1 MKRVVLLALLVTLS
15 AASATSATTHR
26 TAQSDGVASG
36 GIGLARDAWEA
47 VHGPGEAGQTLVTY
61 AGTYETGFR
70 DGVVSFVE
78 FGWDDPGV
86 SFPEAEDAVRGL
98 LPTDARL
105 VEAFAAPATAGG
117 PVALLMHRY
126 DSPSLTALVPEFGG
140 AWTGGILVVYQEV
153 PVPGSMERNVGRV
166 SLVGGEAP

>member
-1 MKRVVLLALLVTLS
+1 MKRVVLVAFLITLLVAS
-15 AASATSATTHR
+15 AASATMRPTP
-26 TAQSDGVASG
+26 QSDGVASG

-47 VHGPGEAGQTLVTY
+47 VHGSGEAGQTLVTY
-61 AGTYETGFR
+61 EGTYETGFR

-126 DSPSLTALVPEFGG
+126 DSPSLTALVSEFGG

-153 PVPGSMERNVGRV
+153 PVPGSMERNVARV